1 MPATLEMQR
10 AMQERVIRR
19 FGDNGTTTIRRRHTL
34 KSQRKGTPAVSG
46 VLLLVNGA
54 HLAGVS
60 SISLRADLLDGN
72 FPKGCRFTIA
82 GNATEYTASAAADA
96 SGGAIT
102 VAFAPV
108 LAANAADGAAV
119 TISVPYADYSL
130 ARHRGGSGVD
140 ELDSG
145 EKQSGSVLHLAY
157 RSDFTPAPGD
167 YVVEG
172 SNEQRIAD
180 VLTPDPGGGA
190 VRFDVV
196 LGGGA

>member
-34 KSQRKGTPAVSG
+34 KSQRRGTPAVSG

-82 GNATEYTASAAADA
+82 GNATEYTASAAGDA

-102 VAFAPV
+102 IAFTPV

-119 TISVPYADYSL
+119 SISVPYADYTFAL
-130 ARHRGGSGVD
+130 HRGGTRED

-145 EKQSGSVLHLAY
+145 ERQTSRVLHLVY
-157 RSDFTPAPGD
+157 RSDFTPRSGD

-172 SNEQRIAD
+172 GDEQRIGE
-180 VLTPDPGGGA
+180 VNKPDPGGGP